1 MRRLWLVG
9 IGSGDPDQLTLEAVR
24 ALNEVDV
31 FVVAGKSTDQ
41 QRGVDDLV
49 ALRQAVL
56 ERHVTRPHRV
66 VVVPDPDRDRS
77 PRSDGGY
84 DRAVGDWHE
93 ARAAA
98 YEQALTDEVGPDEV
112 AGFLVWGDPALYDS
126 TIRVVERVLE
136 RGRLS
141 FEWRVLPGISS
152 VQVLAARHRVVLNRV
167 GGSFTVTTGRRLLST
182 VAAGADDV
190 VVMLDGDLTCGS
202 LDGEW
207 DIWWGADLG
216 TPDEALVAGRLS
228 SVLPEVR
235 AARERVRERRGWVMD
250 TYLLRRVGS

>member
-1 MRRLWLVG
+1 MRRLRLVG
-9 IGSGDPDQLTLEAVR
+9 IGTGDPDQVTVEAVR

-31 FVVAGKSTDQ
+31 FLVTDKVTE

-66 VVVPDPDRDRS
+66 VVVPDPPRDRTPAS
-77 PRSDGGY
+77 Y

-98 YEQALTDEVGPDEV
+98 WERVLLDEVRPEEV
-112 AGFLVWGDPALYDS
+112 AGLLVWGDPMLYDS

-136 RGRLS
+136 RGAVS
-141 FEWRVLPGISS
+141 FEWTVLPGISS
-152 VQVLAARHRVVLNRV
+152 VQVLAARHRIVLNRV
-167 GGSFTVTTGRRLLST
+167 GAPVTVTTGRRLLET

-190 VVMLDGDLTCGS
+190 VVMLDGALTCGS
-202 LDGEW
+202 LAGEW
-207 DIWWGADLG
+207 DVWWGADLG
-216 TPDEALVAGRLS
+216 TPDEALVAGRLAA
-228 SVLPEVR
+228 VLPEIR
-235 AARERVRERRGWVMD
+235 AVRERVRERRGWVMD
-250 TYLLRRVGS
+250 TYLLRRAGS